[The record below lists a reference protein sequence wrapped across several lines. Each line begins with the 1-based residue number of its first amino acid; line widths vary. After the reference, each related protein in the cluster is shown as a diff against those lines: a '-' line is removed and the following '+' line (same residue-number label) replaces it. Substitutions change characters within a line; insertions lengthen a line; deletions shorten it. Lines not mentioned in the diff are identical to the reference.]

1 MAIADQQ
8 VHSGNTVEL
17 YIAGKA
23 VGRAQSISADAD
35 WGTETVHEL
44 GTIMPTEAVP
54 LKYDGTVTLN
64 RMRIRKNDLIKA
76 GIVSLG
82 ADILQKVPID
92 IVVKDNTTGQVL
104 EAYMGATLS
113 RKTTDIRANEIIAEE
128 ATFVYLWQES
138 QNKSGREAGKQ
149 LTQINS

>member
-8 VHSGNTVEL
+8 VQSGNTVEL

-23 VGRAQSISADAD
+23 VGRAQSISAEAD
-35 WGTETVHEL
+35 WGTEVIHEL
-44 GTIMPTEAVP
+44 GTIMGTEAVP
-54 LKYDGTVTLN
+54 LRFEGTVTLN
-64 RMRIRKNDLIKA
+64 RMRIRKNDLVKA

-82 ADILQKVPID
+82 ADILEKGVID
-92 IVVKDNTTGQVL
+92 IVVKDRYSGQVL
-104 EAYMGATLS
+104 EAYMGASLS

-128 ATFVYLWQES
+128 ATFVYLWQEG
-138 QNKSGREAGKQ
+138 NGKSGRETGKQ